1 MSIDDILNGRFE
13 QEAREALTKMQ
24 VHCPPGYLPRLCIH
38 IQLGGHSF
46 VGVDFNSAIG
56 SISLGNIYS
65 DGSIMKAADKC
76 IAVIAGPEAIAKRR
90 QELTAK
96 LQAIEAELS
105 TLPAPAPAIEE
116 PTIVPAETAAA

>member
-24 VHCPPGYLPRLCIH
+24 VHAPAGFCPQVCAH
-38 IQLGGHSF
+38 ITLGGHSF
-46 VGVDFNSAIG
+46 TGVSYSASKG
-56 SISLGNIYS
+56 GDSLASVYS
-65 DGSIMKAADKC
+65 CSSLLEAAEKC
-76 IAVIAGPEAIAKRR
+76 IAIATGPEAIAKRR

-105 TLPAPAPAIEE
+105 ALPAPAPAIEE